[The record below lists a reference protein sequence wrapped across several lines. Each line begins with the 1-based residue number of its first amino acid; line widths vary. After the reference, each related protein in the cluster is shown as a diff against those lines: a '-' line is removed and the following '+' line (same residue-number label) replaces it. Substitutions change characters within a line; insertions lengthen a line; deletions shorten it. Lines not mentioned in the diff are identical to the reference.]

1 MQLLLWN
8 KETLN
13 PEKNCSLRLKAVIF
27 KENFFR
33 NNYFRSQPFLTSC
46 YFPRIFVHLPVI
58 VAVCYFS
65 VHELVGG
72 FPANIYLFKFNCRNT
87 RTRYEIYPKLT
98 TNIIESR
105 SNVFTVK
112 FFYCWLWIDKSL
124 SRSSFLCKYYYLLK
138 VWRWADTRFNIIQL
152 TKLLKS

>member
-8 KETLN
+8 KETLY
-13 PEKNCSLRLKAVIF
+13 PEKNCSLRLKAVTF

-65 VHELVGG
+65 VHNLIVRD
-72 FPANIYLFKFNCRNT
+72 PANIYLFKFNSRKT
-87 RTRYEIYPKLT
+87 RKRREICPKLT
-98 TNIIESR
+98 INTMESR
-105 SNVFTVK
+105 SDVFTVQC
-112 FFYCWLWIDKSL
+112 FYCWHWIGKYL
-124 SRSSFLCKYYYLLK
+124 SRRFFVCECYYPK
-138 VWRWADTRFNIIQL
+138 
-152 TKLLKS
+152 